1 VSDLAREQRLQ
12 IMLSEEELKA
22 IDDWRFDR
30 RMPTRAA
37 AVRELLRRG
46 LAADGF
52 LSANA
57 GEKSQGFGVISNER
71 GKDQGGGG

>member
-1 VSDLAREQRLQ
+1 MSDLAREQRLQ
-12 IMLSEEELKA
+12 IMLNEEELRA

-46 LAADGF
+46 LSAEGF
-52 LSANA
+52 GSAFA
-57 GEKSQGFGVISNER
+57 GEKSQGFGVISNHR
-71 GKDQGGGG
+71 DHGDGA